1 MKSIALLC
9 FTLFFCSSYSQLQ
22 DLTGLVKINLLVN
35 DNLEWNSKIGCNINY
50 IDSSYQNGCASI
62 IIGAKAKM
70 HGGTSRK
77 YPKRSYTL
85 KLDYPKS
92 LVGLPKDKD
101 WILNASYIDKT
112 FIRHQ
117 LYYELFYK
125 MNKRHNIAPKCAYVS
140 VFKSNEYQGLYV
152 LMQRLD
158 ASTLKLNKTDS
169 LAMIFKEPIVFYP
182 ESTDLFEDINN
193 IYNQK
198 FPAIENINHS
208 SFLDS
213 FNRFLKTSSPI
224 QFTNDISKWIDMN
237 NVTDWYLMLELSN
250 NSDGIMKNFYLY
262 KKDHSSPFRIAV
274 WDADHSFGRDG
285 DNELNMMKT
294 EPDLKR
300 NILFR
305 RLLDNELY
313 DFENKVKFRWHQLRS
328 NLTID
333 SKSFDEMIND
343 YSLEINQA
351 IASNEAL
358 WPINAKWY
366 YDANSFEDEI
376 EIIKSFVRLRIQQLD
391 KLYDYH

>member
-50 IDSSYQNGCASI
+50 IDSSYQYGCASI

-140 VFKSNEYQGLYV
+140 VFK
-152 LMQRLD
+152 
-158 ASTLKLNKTDS
+158 
-169 LAMIFKEPIVFYP
+169 
-182 ESTDLFEDINN
+182 
-193 IYNQK
+193 
-198 FPAIENINHS
+198 
-208 SFLDS
+208 
-213 FNRFLKTSSPI
+213 NRT
-224 QFTNDISKWIDMN
+224 
-237 NVTDWYLMLELSN
+237 
-250 NSDGIMKNFYLY
+250 
-262 KKDHSSPFRIAV
+262 
-274 WDADHSFGRDG
+274 
-285 DNELNMMKT
+285 
-294 EPDLKR
+294 
-300 NILFR
+300 
-305 RLLDNELY
+305 
-313 DFENKVKFRWHQLRS
+313 
-328 NLTID
+328 
-333 SKSFDEMIND
+333 
-343 YSLEINQA
+343 
-351 IASNEAL
+351 
-358 WPINAKWY
+358 
-366 YDANSFEDEI
+366 
-376 EIIKSFVRLRIQQLD
+376 
-391 KLYDYH
+391 